1 MENVDVR
8 FLGSDGQY
16 QEYSPSD
23 LALINKALINTSFGG
38 IDDYIEYFIKD
49 ESGNILSSNYFDA
62 KYEVGDTDPVT
73 GTTRTIYV
81 DPESD
86 AKRLGFNRGI
96 VNVKYNFFRKLLL
109 SAPASQQNFWISEI
123 SPSRTEIKV
132 ARQDLSNDQLLNA
145 FGIFNATL
153 AADAYYPDF
162 YLNFGQDRLII
173 AVNALYIEEDGNSYI
188 LFKLYEPLPEDFQL
202 KATLWITTAVAD
214 SAEFN
219 VSINVQPEVV
229 QDFRSIKGPNF
240 KVNINDTINQTT
252 PYYNYTTLF
261 ATSVSSSFQQL
272 KSMMDEK
279 GILINVDY
287 SNFENFVHF
296 SSATE
301 RLYNFVYKLQ
311 LIESASAGLLQS
323 NTTQAK
329 ILLQAQTDN
338 TITKFDS
345 YEYYLYFE
353 SQSFAW
359 PKRNSTQPYS
369 LYSVTS
375 SQAANWLGSP
385 ETVPTAATASLY
397 FSASVYDNTNS
408 NLLQYTTPQYIRDD
422 GQNAPYL
429 VFMDMIGQHFDNI
442 WIYLKDITNRYSAEN
457 NPFVGISMDQVGD
470 AIKSFGVKLYTN
482 TSITDNIYYSLL
494 GINQTGSSL
503 PVTSSQY
510 SRVVYSSSSLYPLAG
525 QPYLTASLLLPP
537 FGEEKINRYV
547 TTFITGSPGYTSSFQ
562 TLPSTQI
569 TDEIYKR
576 IYHNLPYLL
585 KTRGTERGVKALIA
599 TFGIPSNILTVHEY
613 GGYNYLEVPGIQE
626 ISNTRILTGSVVQI
640 SSSLLSPN
648 VTLQYYDN
656 NLENT
661 SINVEVGFSPADS
674 INASITSSRYVTSST
689 QPGYFNI
696 MQLIGNPALQY
707 SSSYTPLVQ
716 VANTYFNA
724 EYTDRYNVWDFIR
737 VIKYYNN
744 SIFKMLKD
752 WVPARTSPSTGII
765 IKSHMLERNKYPRK
779 EPTGT
784 TSSYD
789 ADYYLLSI
797 TGSDGG
803 AIQGNTSYV
812 EAIPISYGIFQT
824 GSITAPL
831 SGSLGTVYLSS
842 SNNVQK
848 YTGEFSG
855 SYINLTDNYFPQEEV
870 SSYYYPWTSSVPY
883 PSQSLFLTYS
893 LSATFQNITGSVISQ
908 RVLDL
913 DYNSSQF
920 APVNYGLITQS
931 MSQSLVIGPVSQS
944 IQPYS
949 QYAQYQDYNHIFRP
963 SIIPR
968 YSGSSLSGLYYNTYT
983 PQNVTYSGDISYG
996 SDPVINYYSDKLG
1009 LFTQIVSSS
1018 FLPGKVNATLAYFTD
1033 VSGGLFELNQNNK
1046 NWADVQNIFKA
1057 GTTATIKQFD
1067 NKKYSNQTNTDGIKA
1082 IYNSGYNY
1090 TPQLYFS
1097 TGSTGFLGADTKLY
1111 FQYTGDAVSTN
1122 FVGYNNTAP
1131 GNISG
1136 SSPVNYAVVLDNA
1149 VLRAG
1154 NIFNIFDAEDPSS
1167 TEFAPGI
1174 AGVFPNFTASQAG
1187 QKTFNFNFNVNFEFP
1202 DPTTFGAASGSYSF
1216 GAYQNGTTLI
1226 GDLQQVRF
1234 TSSFTPGGTTTG
1246 SITTFAVS
1254 PTPSPTPT
1262 FITSVGRYTG
1272 PFNWTVQGGGTT
1284 TIGDTTSQITASVYS
1299 YIDGGIPK
1307 QGIMITSMTA
1317 DVDTAGLNPFNS
1329 VTPSLIV
1336 NAASLSSGG
1345 TSTSP
1350 TVIKT
1355 SNQALS
1361 YTTPVKNLNPD
1372 DKVIFKFR
1380 QEGMSTNNFTSS
1392 VSTGKAGST
1401 LTADTVSIGL
1411 GGYPYA
1417 TASLGNFISGAS
1429 DITTLTS
1436 QIVLSSN
1443 LTQYLNYR
1451 FVPAFI
1457 SASVAYTSSL
1467 YDKYGDVNVTF
1478 NPQTGDKI
1486 VLADFSGI
1494 VQEVDV
1500 VEAVTQNSKL
1510 SITVTPQILDNWVLN
1525 PSLMTMFL
1533 LLRRYKD
1540 EQNVLLTFNK
1550 NLGATSYGFLIPDTI
1565 SPQVTN
1571 NINTLQAAVQSQL
1584 LSNQANQPIDTING
1598 GTFS

>member
-38 IDDYIEYFIKD
+38 VDDYIEYFIKD
-49 ESGNILSSNYFDA
+49 EAGNVLSSNYSDA

-81 DPESD
+81 DPEND

-96 VNVKYNFFRKLLL
+96 VNVKYNFFRKFLL
-109 SAPASQQNFWISEI
+109 SAPAPQQNFWISEI

-162 YLNFGQDRLII
+162 YLNFGQDKLVI
-173 AVNALYIEEDGNSYI
+173 AVNALYIEEEGSSFI

-202 KATLWITTAVAD
+202 KSTFWVTTTVAD

-219 VSINVQPEVV
+219 VSINVQPEIA

-240 KVNINDTINQTT
+240 KVNVNDTVNQTT
-252 PYYNYTTLF
+252 PYYNYSTLF

-301 RLYNFVYKLQ
+301 RVYNFVYKLQ
-311 LIESASAGLLQS
+311 LIESASAGLLQN

-329 ILLQAQTDN
+329 VLLQAQVDN
-338 TITKFDS
+338 TIAKFDG

-353 SQSFAW
+353 SESFAW

-375 SQAANWLGSP
+375 SQAINWLGGP
-385 ETVPTAATASLY
+385 EIVPTTTTASVY
-397 FSASVYDNTNS
+397 YSASVYDNTNS

-422 GQNAPYL
+422 SQNAPYL
-429 VFMDMIGQHFDNI
+429 VFMDMVGQHFDNI

-457 NPFVGISMDQVGD
+457 NPFIGISMDQVGD

-537 FGEEKINRYV
+537 FGEEKIERYV
-547 TTFITGSPGYTSSFQ
+547 TTFVTGSAGYTSSFE

-626 ISNTRILTGSVVQI
+626 ISNTRILTGSVAQI

-648 VTLQYYDN
+648 VTLQYYN
-656 NLENT
+656 NDLENT

-674 INASITSSRYVTSST
+674 INASITSSGYVTSST

-724 EYTDRYNVWDFIR
+724 EYTSRYNVWDFIR

-744 SIFKMLKD
+744 SIFKMLRD
-752 WVPARTSPSTGII
+752 WVPARASADTGIV

-779 EPTGT
+779 EPTFT

-789 ADYYLLSI
+789 ADYNLVSI

-803 AIQGNTSYV
+803 AVQGNTYYV
-812 EAIPISYGIFQT
+812 EAIPISYGILQT
-824 GSITAPL
+824 GSVSAPL

-842 SNNVQK
+842 SNDVQK

-855 SYINLTDNYFPQEEV
+855 SYINITDNYFPQEEI

-893 LSATFQNITGSVISQ
+893 LSPIFQNVTGSVLSQ

-913 DYNSSQF
+913 DYNSSQL

-931 MSQSLVIGPVSQS
+931 LSQSLVIGPVSQS
-944 IQPYS
+944 VQPYS
-949 QYAQYQDYNHIFRP
+949 QYAQFQDYNHIFRP

-968 YSGSSLSGLYYNTYT
+968 YSGSYLSGLSYNVYT
-983 PQNVTYSGDISYG
+983 SQSVSYSGDISYG
-996 SDPVINYYSDKLG
+996 SDPVINYYSERLG

-1018 FLPGKVNATLAYFTD
+1018 FLPGKVNATLAYFAD

-1046 NWADVQNIFKA
+1046 NWTDVQNIFKA

-1067 NKKYSNQTNTDGIKA
+1067 NKKFSNQVSTDGIKTL
-1082 IYNSGYNY
+1082 YNSGYNY

-1097 TGSTGFLGADTKLY
+1097 TGSTGTLGADTKLY
-1111 FQYTGDAVSTN
+1111 FQFTGDAISTN
-1122 FVGYNNTAP
+1122 FTGYNNTTP
-1131 GNISG
+1131 STISG
-1136 SSPVNYAVVLDNA
+1136 SSPVNYPVVLDNS
-1149 VLRAG
+1149 VLRSG

-1174 AGVFPNFTASQAG
+1174 AGAFPSFTASQAG
-1187 QKTFNFNFNVNFEFP
+1187 QKTFSFNFNVNFEFP
-1202 DPTTFGAASGSYSF
+1202 NPSTFGTASGSYSL

-1226 GDLQQVRF
+1226 GSLQHVRF
-1234 TSSFTPGGTTTG
+1234 TSSFTPGGITTG

-1254 PTPSPTPT
+1254 PTPTGTPTP
-1262 FITSVGRYTG
+1262 IVSVGRYTG
-1272 PFNWTVQGGGTT
+1272 PFNWTVQGGSTT
-1284 TIGDTTSQITASVYS
+1284 TIGDTTSQITASVYN
-1299 YIDGGIPK
+1299 YVEGGTTK

-1317 DVDTAGLNPFNS
+1317 DVDTAGLNLYNS
-1329 VTPSLIV
+1329 ISPSLIV
-1336 NAASLSSGG
+1336 NASSLSSGG
-1345 TSTSP
+1345 SSTSP
-1350 TVIKT
+1350 TVIST
-1355 SNQALS
+1355 YTDAFN
-1361 YTTPVKNLNPD
+1361 YTTPAISLASE
-1372 DKVIFKFR
+1372 DKVVFKFR
-1380 QEGMSTNNFTSS
+1380 QEGMSTSNFTSS
-1392 VSTGKAGST
+1392 VSTGKAGSS
-1401 LTADTVSIGL
+1401 LTANTIAVGL

-1417 TASLGNFISGAS
+1417 TASLGSFVSGAS
-1429 DITTLTS
+1429 DITVLTS
-1436 QIVLSSN
+1436 QIILSSN
-1443 LTQYLNYR
+1443 LTQYLNYQ
-1451 FVPAFI
+1451 FVPAFV
-1457 SASVAYTSSL
+1457 SASTAYTSSL
-1467 YDKYGDVNVTF
+1467 YNKYGDINVVF

-1486 VLADFSGI
+1486 VLGDFSGVI
-1494 VQEVDV
+1494 QEVDV
-1500 VEAVTQNSKL
+1500 VETTTLNGKL
-1510 SITVTPQILDNWVLN
+1510 YITVTPQILDNWVLD
-1525 PSLMTMFL
+1525 PSLINQFL
-1533 LLRRYKD
+1533 LLRKYQD
-1540 EQNVLLTFNK
+1540 EQNVILTFNK
-1550 NLGATSYGFLIPDTI
+1550 NPGATSYGFLIPETI
-1565 SPQVTN
+1565 SPEVTN

-1584 LSNQANQPIDTING
+1584 LSEQANPAIDTING